1 MRDELLAG
9 CKRFVR
15 NVSITKSVFSWD
27 NTTTS
32 ACCALIITLKKMD
45 IDERRLSAIHS
56 LLKRKTDLFSNFRS
70 LAKAPMCATLYT
82 TQDPEQMLQSTINA
96 YNMFKTHFP
105 SSEYLPLSA
114 MIAVRF
120 GRPEDHQLIANRTK
134 TLFERIKA
142 SHPAILQAEGSALCS
157 LLALSPRNNEELIN
171 DINECYD
178 LMKNISSFSSDAKRA
193 LCHILSLYE
202 DMPKNKVE
210 QTISLYN
217 ELFTKKHTFGKDM
230 ELAVLGALAASG
242 KNIYDMASEIV
253 EVDEW
258 LSKQPGFGVLSGIS
272 TVHRRMYAGILS
284 LEITDYYSKY
294 NRPNIIS
301 SLIAEQSVIFAV
313 VSAASAEEDA
323 VNTIDI

>member
-15 NVSITKSVFSWD
+15 NINIARSVFSWD
-27 NTTTS
+27 NTTTC
-32 ACCALIITLKKMD
+32 ACCALMITLKKMD
-45 IDERRLSAIHS
+45 IDEKRLSAIHS
-56 LLKRKTDLFSNFRS
+56 LLKMKTDLFSNFRS
-70 LAKAPMCATLYT
+70 LAKAPMCAVLYT

-96 YNMFKTHFP
+96 YNMFKVHFP

-134 TLFERIKA
+134 TLFDRIKTA
-142 SHPAILQAEGSALCS
+142 HPTIIPSEGCALCS
-157 LLALSPRNNEELIN
+157 LLALSPRNNDDLIN
-171 DINECYD
+171 DMNECYQ
-178 LMKNISSFSSDAKRA
+178 LMKDISFSSDAKRA

-202 DMPKNKVE
+202 DESKNKVE

-217 ELFTKKHTFGKDM
+217 ELVTKKHAFGKDM
-230 ELAVLGALAASG
+230 ELAVLGALASSG
-242 KNIYDMASEIV
+242 KNIYDLVAEIV
-253 EVDEW
+253 EVDDW
-258 LSKQPGFGVLSGIS
+258 LSKQPGFGLLSGIS
-272 TVHRRMYAGILS
+272 AVHRRMYAGILS